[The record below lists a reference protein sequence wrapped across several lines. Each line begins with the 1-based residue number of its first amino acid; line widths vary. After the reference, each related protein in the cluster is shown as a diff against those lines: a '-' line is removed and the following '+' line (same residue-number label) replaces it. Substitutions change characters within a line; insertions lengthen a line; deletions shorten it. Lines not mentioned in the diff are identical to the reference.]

1 MGGKKKGKKKKGAK
15 EEPEPEDEYMKM
27 DGGTLEKTMAAL
39 KEKLADA
46 KVKRNLIQIEKDMIH
61 DFYHNTRAEI
71 KETEAE
77 IKNFDTEMQKLEE
90 AHRAEIKVYIQKVKH
105 IEYEHQLN
113 CNNVAGDAGT
123 AQASMAEER
132 GFHEQ
137 QQKEMRNEKKNQK
150 EDYDRDEM
158 QNIGEIEDKEKD
170 LESNLKDLQLSLD
183 TSKLNLI
190 ANYEQKLEHLKEE
203 LELRMKVE
211 IHEIEER
218 KNQHINDLMKNHQEA
233 FKEMKE
239 YYNDIT
245 RENLELIKMHKE
257 KLVDIRAQI
266 EAN

>member
-27 DGGTLEKTMAAL
+27 DGSTLEKTMAAL

-77 IKNFDTEMQKLEE
+77 IKNFDTEMQQLEE
-90 AHRAEIKVYIQKVKH
+90 AHRAEIKVYVQKVKH

-123 AQASMAEER
+123 AQASMSEEH

-150 EDYDRDEM
+150 EDFERDEM
-158 QNIGEIEDKEKD
+158 QNISEVEDKAKELELAHNDLKLS
-170 LESNLKDLQLSLD
+170 LESTQKQL
-183 TSKLNLI
+183 I
-190 ANYEQKLEHLKEE
+190 ENYEMKLEHLREE

-218 KNQHINDLMKNHQEA
+218 KN
-233 FKEMKE
+233 
-239 YYNDIT
+239 
-245 RENLELIKMHKE
+245 
-257 KLVDIRAQI
+257 
-266 EAN
+266 

>member
-27 DGGTLEKTMAAL
+27 DGSTLEKTMAAL

-77 IKNFDTEMQKLEE
+77 IKNFDTDMQKLEE

-123 AQASMAEER
+123 A
-132 GFHEQ
+132 
-137 QQKEMRNEKKNQK
+137 
-150 EDYDRDEM
+150 
-158 QNIGEIEDKEKD
+158 
-170 LESNLKDLQLSLD
+170 
-183 TSKLNLI
+183 
-190 ANYEQKLEHLKEE
+190 
-203 LELRMKVE
+203 
-211 IHEIEER
+211 
-218 KNQHINDLMKNHQEA
+218 
-233 FKEMKE
+233 
-239 YYNDIT
+239 
-245 RENLELIKMHKE
+245 
-257 KLVDIRAQI
+257 
-266 EAN
+266 